1 MHSGRKDT
9 SKPVRKLLIEAT
21 LVVLLLVHLALGA
34 APAASE
40 GALSPPSWSAQAA
53 PLQQGCDEDDVVCR
67 ILQALKDGVL
77 SLQMVFP
84 AFDLRVALEEA
95 FISMLEANLEGLADP
110 LRAALASTVFSSPQI
125 VGGPESPTIER
136 AWRQVRWVAAL
147 FWPISLA
154 LLGATIVSRNAFSVG
169 LADSMGEGVLRWFVV
184 VLVSGGSIYLCDG
197 ANRIANALTMA
208 FLAIAGSGS
217 LDPEAFISAIVNL
230 LILGTVGILT
240 TVVPGAAVAFLLLSL
255 VMAIMGFL
263 IVMALI
269 LQYVAR
275 YALIYLLVA
284 IAPLALLGEIF
295 PMTKWISR
303 NWLRG
308 FILVELLQPIN
319 ALLFVLVLL
328 MTRGAMTET
337 INPVGV
343 FVRFMVAAGV
353 LSLLLTINFTVIKL
367 VFGAINEVRER
378 ATSTVSGVVRLATV
392 AGGALIA
399 GAGFGGGLAGGGEG
413 GGATTLGGPTSR
425 AASAE
430 ALGTGLLQSE
440 SRFLRSVGAGIRTWG
455 RERLFG
461 LRREEVQQ
469 DFQGRREALRAD
481 RAERAALFE
490 GLEKERDQRQART
503 RFGRQAAPLIGRM
516 VDPELDAGAQGPIE
530 ETMSR
535 LESAYGPEAFW
546 PSARGVAE
554 AIRQHRKRAGRESL
568 GTMARERGFRRAEG
582 AQGDPAGFVGAE
594 IEEAIRGRPGRA
606 GEKFDRLFPGP
617 LEAQPSLQ
625 PAYRPRPDYY
635 DFQRGARIAD
645 LLGEGPENIEVHG
658 LLHWK
663 LSRWG
668 TDLTYDLMRAAEE
681 VHALGLQEGWEG
693 DPGGAFVEKVN
704 EILSRPELFGVLSD
718 SSLPAAWRW
727 YSRRHAGR

>member
-1 MHSGRKDT
+1 MGKA
-9 SKPVRKLLIEAT
+9 LIVAT
-21 LVVLLLVHLALGA
+21 LVALLLVCLPVGTPPA
-34 APAASE
+34 AASE
-40 GALSPPSWSAQAA
+40 GVLSPRSWPAAA
-53 PLQQGCDEDDVVCR
+53 PPQQGCDEGDVVCR

-77 SLQMVFP
+77 TLQMVFP

-136 AWRQVRWVAAL
+136 AWREVRWVAAL

-184 VLVSGGSIYLCDG
+184 VLLSGASIYLCDG

-208 FLAIAGSGS
+208 LLAIPGGG
-217 LDPEAFISAIVNL
+217 LGPEAFINAIVNL
-230 LILGTVGILT
+230 LILGTVVILGM
-240 TVVPGAAVAFLLLSL
+240 VIPGAAVAFLLLSL

-275 YALIYLLVA
+275 YALIYVLVA

-328 MTRGAMTET
+328 MAQGAVTET

-343 FVRFMVAAGV
+343 FVRFVVAAGV
-353 LSLLLTINFTVIKL
+353 LSLLLTINFTVIKM

-399 GAGFGGGLAGGGEG
+399 GAGFGGGGLVGGGGG
-413 GGATTLGGPTSR
+413 GGAATVGAASSR

-440 SRFLRSVGAGIRTWG
+440 SRLLRGVGAGIRTWG

-461 LRREEVQQ
+461 LRRKETQ
-469 DFQGRREALRAD
+469 AD
-481 RAERAALFE
+481 RAERAELFK
-490 GLEKERDQRQART
+490 GLEKEREQRQART
-503 RFGRQAAPLIGRM
+503 RLGRQAAPLIRRM
-516 VDPELDAGAQGPIE
+516 VDPELDAGTQGPIE

-554 AIRQHRKRAGRESL
+554 GIRQHRKRAGRESL
-568 GTMARERGFRRAEG
+568 ATMARERGFRRAEG
-582 AQGDPAGFVGAE
+582 AQGDPAAFVGAE
-594 IEEAIRGRPGRA
+594 IEETIRGRPGRA

-617 LEAQPSLQ
+617 LKGQPSLQ

-645 LLGEGPENIEVHG
+645 LLGEGPENIEAHG

-668 TDLTYDLMRAAEE
+668 TDLTEELMRAADE
-681 VHALGLQEGWEG
+681 VHGHSLQEGWEG
-693 DPGGAFVEKVN
+693 DPGGAFVERVN
-704 EILSRPELFGVLSD
+704 EILSRPELLGVLSD

>member
-1 MHSGRKDT
+1 M
-9 SKPVRKLLIEAT
+9 
-21 LVVLLLVHLALGA
+21 
-34 APAASE
+34 
-40 GALSPPSWSAQAA
+40 
-53 PLQQGCDEDDVVCR
+53 CR

-77 SLQMVFP
+77 TLQMVFP

-136 AWRQVRWVAAL
+136 AWREVRWVAAL

-184 VLVSGGSIYLCDG
+184 VLLSGASIYLCDG

-208 FLAIAGSGS
+208 FLAIPGGG
-217 LDPEAFISAIVNL
+217 LGPEAFINAIVNL
-230 LILGTVGILT
+230 LILGTVGILGM
-240 TVVPGAAVAFLLLSL
+240 VIPGAAVAFLLLTL

-275 YALIYLLVA
+275 YALIYVLVA

-328 MTRGAMTET
+328 MAQGAWTET
-337 INPVGV
+337 VNPVGV
-343 FVRFMVAAGV
+343 FVRFVVAAGV

-399 GAGFGGGLAGGGEG
+399 GAGFGGGGVVGGGEG
-413 GGATTLGGPTSR
+413 GAAPTLGGVSRSR

-440 SRFLRSVGAGIRTWG
+440 SRFLRSMGAGIRTWG

-461 LRREEVQQ
+461 LRRKETQE
-469 DFQGRREALRAD
+469 DFEGRTEALRTD
-481 RAERAALFE
+481 RAKRAALFE

-503 RFGRQAAPLIGRM
+503 RFGRQAAPLIRRM
-516 VDPELDAGAQGPIE
+516 VDPELDAGTQGPIE

-568 GTMARERGFRRAEG
+568 ATMARGRGFRRADG
-582 AQGDPAGFVGAE
+582 LQGDPAAFVGTE

-606 GEKFDRLFPGP
+606 GEKLGRLFPGP
-617 LEAQPSLQ
+617 LEGQPSVQLG
-625 PAYRPRPDYY
+625 YRSRPDYY
-635 DFQRGARIAD
+635 DFQRGARISD
-645 LLGEGPENIEVHG
+645 LLGEGRESIEAHG

-668 TDLTYDLMRAAEE
+668 TDLAEELMRAAED
-681 VHALGLQEGWEG
+681 VHALCLEEGWEG
-693 DPGGAFVEKVN
+693 DPGGAFVERVN
-704 EILSRPELFGVLSD
+704 EIVSRPELLGVLSE
-718 SSLPAAWRW
+718 SSLPAAWRR
-727 YSRRHAGR
+727 YSRTHAGR

>member
-1 MHSGRKDT
+1 MGKA
-9 SKPVRKLLIEAT
+9 LIVAT
-21 LVVLLLVHLALGA
+21 LVALLLVCLPVGTPPA
-34 APAASE
+34 AASE
-40 GALSPPSWSAQAA
+40 GVLSPRSWPGEA
-53 PLQQGCDEDDVVCR
+53 PPQQGCDEGDVVCR

-77 SLQMVFP
+77 TLQMVFP

-136 AWRQVRWVAAL
+136 AWREVRWVAAL

-184 VLVSGGSIYLCDG
+184 VLLSGASIYLCDG

-208 FLAIAGSGS
+208 FLAIPGGG
-217 LDPEAFISAIVNL
+217 LGPEAFMNAIVNL
-230 LILGTVGILT
+230 LILGTVGILSM
-240 TVVPGAAVAFLLLSL
+240 VIPGAAVAFLLLTL

-275 YALIYLLVA
+275 YALIYVLVA

-328 MTRGAMTET
+328 MAQGAWTET
-337 INPVGV
+337 VNPVGV
-343 FVRFMVAAGV
+343 FVRFVVAAGV

-378 ATSTVSGVVRLATV
+378 ATTTVSGVVRLAAV

-399 GAGFGGGLAGGGEG
+399 GAGFGGGGVVGGGEG
-413 GGATTLGGPTSR
+413 VIGPTLGGVSRSR

-440 SRFLRSVGAGIRTWG
+440 SRFLRSMGAGIRTWG

-461 LRREEVQQ
+461 LRREETQE
-469 DFQGRREALRAD
+469 DFEGRTEALRAD
-481 RAERAALFE
+481 RAERAALFK
-490 GLEKERDQRQART
+490 GLEKERDQRQARA
-503 RFGRQAAPLIGRM
+503 RFGRQAAPLIRRM
-516 VDPELDAGAQGPIE
+516 VDPELDAGTQGPIE

-568 GTMARERGFRRAEG
+568 ATMARGRGFRRADG
-582 AQGDPAGFVGAE
+582 LQGDPAAFVGTE

-606 GEKFDRLFPGP
+606 GEKFGRLFPGP
-617 LEAQPSLQ
+617 LEGQPSVQLG
-625 PAYRPRPDYY
+625 YRPRPDYY

-645 LLGEGPENIEVHG
+645 LLGEGPENIEAHG

-668 TDLTYDLMRAAEE
+668 TDLTEELMRAADE
-681 VHALGLQEGWEG
+681 VHGLGLQEGWEG
-693 DPGGAFVEKVN
+693 DPGGAFVERVN
-704 EILSRPELFGVLSD
+704 EIVSRPELLGVLSE